1 MYVWGRLLRMGLT
14 AKSRGPYR
22 MGDESRL
29 TFRCTPT
36 DIDSNLHLNNAR
48 YMMLADIGRV
58 DIFIRAGL
66 IGLARKRRWA
76 PMMGGLQSVYVR
88 EIRLWRKFDVVSTV
102 ETWEDTQVIGRHRF
116 ELESGETAA
125 LVMTTAGVYD
135 FSARR
140 FVPID
145 EMVRELG
152 HEIKPRPPSAEERI
166 FMDSHAGL
174 RKLAKVKS

>member
-1 MYVWGRLLRMGLT
+1 VL
-14 AKSRGPYR
+14 
-22 MGDESRL
+22 D
-29 TFRCTPT
+29 
-36 DIDSNLHLNNAR
+36 
-48 YMMLADIGRV
+48 
-58 DIFIRAGL
+58 
-66 IGLARKRRWA
+66 
-76 PMMGGLQSVYVR
+76 
-88 EIRLWRKFDVVSTV
+88 
-102 ETWEDTQVIGRHRF
+102 
-116 ELESGETAA
+116 SGEAAA

-152 HEIKPRPPSAEERI
+152 HEIKPRPPSEEERI